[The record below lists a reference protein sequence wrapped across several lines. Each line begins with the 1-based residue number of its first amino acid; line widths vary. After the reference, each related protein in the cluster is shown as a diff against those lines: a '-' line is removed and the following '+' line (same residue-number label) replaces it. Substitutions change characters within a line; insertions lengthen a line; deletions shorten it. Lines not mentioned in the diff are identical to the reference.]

1 MIYNIYFSPTGST
14 QKVTSFLANQINTCT
29 DVDLSLPKNNF
40 SINIGKDDF
49 CIVGVPSFGGR
60 VPDIAIKRLSQLK
73 GHQTPVLAVVTYG
86 NRAYE
91 DTLLELKETLEQQG
105 FLCIAAIACVA
116 EHSIMHQFAKGRPNQ
131 DDLNEM
137 AGFMEEVKK
146 RLKKQAISVYVPG
159 NNPYKEYHV
168 IPLHPKASSTCHQCG
183 LCARRCPV
191 QAIPLDNPQEIIKGQ
206 CISCMRCVHIC
217 PQQARK
223 CSSIKIKMASQK
235 LQKQCM
241 VKKENEF
248 F

>member
-1 MIYNIYFSPTGST
+1 
-14 QKVTSFLANQINTCT
+14 
-29 DVDLSLPKNNF
+29 
-40 SINIGKDDF
+40 
-49 CIVGVPSFGGR
+49 
-60 VPDIAIKRLSQLK
+60 
-73 GHQTPVLAVVTYG
+73 
-86 NRAYE
+86 
-91 DTLLELKETLEQQG
+91 
-105 FLCIAAIACVA
+105 
-116 EHSIMHQFAKGRPNQ
+116 
-131 DDLNEM
+131 M

-191 QAIPLDNPQEIIKGQ
+191 QAIPLDNPQEIMKGQ

>member
-105 FLCIAAIACVA
+105 FICIAAIACVA

-159 NNPYKEYHV
+159 NNPYKE
-168 IPLHPKASSTCHQCG
+168 
-183 LCARRCPV
+183 
-191 QAIPLDNPQEIIKGQ
+191 
-206 CISCMRCVHIC
+206 
-217 PQQARK
+217 
-223 CSSIKIKMASQK
+223 
-235 LQKQCM
+235 
-241 VKKENEF
+241 
-248 F
+248 